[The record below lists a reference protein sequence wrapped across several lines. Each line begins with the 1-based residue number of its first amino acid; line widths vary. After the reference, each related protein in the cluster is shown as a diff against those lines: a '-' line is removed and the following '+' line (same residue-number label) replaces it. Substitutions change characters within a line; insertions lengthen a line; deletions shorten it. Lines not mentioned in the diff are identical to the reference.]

1 MYPWPVAHTYWQG
14 ERFKIQEAVE
24 TGGEGPV
31 GQVIARSKKELVI
44 ATGQGALSLKT
55 VQPAGKPKW
64 QLWDFGMELVEI
76 SRWEIDLVVNKQESA
91 RSLALSVLETLSLI
105 RELTAEHRSQ

>member
-14 ERFKIQEAVE
+14 ERSKIQEAVE

-55 VQPAGKPKW
+55 VQPAGKPKMTIA
-64 QLWDFGMELVEI
+64 DFLNGAGRDIKV
-76 SRWEIDLVVNKQESA
+76 EIDLVVNKQRVSKK
-91 RSLALSVLETLSLI
+91 SSLI
-105 RELTAEHRSQ
+105 RIGTSL